1 MTVYAPSPAHGGL
14 QRVKKPEGPAYFTI
28 MTSAEFQECPSY
40 APYRKEVLRSLRSA
54 RYCKVERFHGCIAGT
69 LRIPQRSEQSA
80 ALFSFGFCVTE
91 DSLVWIEDTG
101 KLERWVEKHA
111 SSLAGSSTP
120 EQLLLE
126 LLERLTEDD
135 ILYLSHL
142 EKKMEELE
150 AAASH
155 ESPSRFFLALTQYRR
170 KLSELN
176 AYYAQ
181 LTAIGEKMQS
191 YVGDPMGH
199 SAEAWEKYA
208 GRTERLQSHVNLL
221 RETLLQLRELFQSL
235 QDARQNKIMALLTV
249 VTSLFLPLTLLTG
262 WYGMNFVHMPELQWR
277 YGYYAVAAA
286 AAIIVAVEIIWFR
299 RKRFF

>member
-1 MTVYAPSPAHGGL
+1 
-14 QRVKKPEGPAYFTI
+14 
-28 MTSAEFQECPSY
+28 
-40 APYRKEVLRSLRSA
+40 
-54 RYCKVERFHGCIAGT
+54 
-69 LRIPQRSEQSA
+69 
-80 ALFSFGFCVTE
+80 
-91 DSLVWIEDTG
+91 
-101 KLERWVEKHA
+101 
-111 SSLAGSSTP
+111 
-120 EQLLLE
+120 
-126 LLERLTEDD
+126 
-135 ILYLSHL
+135 
-142 EKKMEELE
+142 MEELE

-191 YVGDPMGH
+191 YVGDPMGR

-262 WYGMNFVHMPELQWR
+262 WYGMNFIHMPELQWR